1 MVTCPVIDLRR
12 RLMRVEAE
20 RQGRKEMSKGRE
32 RELTR
37 GPHD

>member
-20 RQGRKEMSKGRE
+20 RRKEMSKGRE